1 MPEPKLRIT
10 NHRGGAAAGVG
21 HLPRV
26 RDQQINDAIRR
37 ARSAKRKRAICNYH
51 RPFERLQRM
60 LNAGMRDTYVAPHV
74 HDHPR
79 KLEVFVILRG
89 CIAVASFDP
98 DGNLA
103 DCAVLSDKGPVRAA
117 EIPAGTWHSFVVL
130 TRSAVVYELVDGR
143 YDPRTHKHFAGWAP
157 DERDT
162 QGASAF
168 VKKLRRQ
175 ISLAAEK

>member
-1 MPEPKLRIT
+1 MSK
-10 NHRGGAAAGVG
+10 HCRGVATGVG

-26 RDQQINDAIRR
+26 GDRQIKDIIRR
-37 ARSAKRKRAICNYH
+37 ARSSERRRAICNYH
-51 RPFERLQRM
+51 RPTERLQRM

-89 CIAVASFDP
+89 SIAVVAFDT

-103 DCAVLSDKGPVRAA
+103 DCVVLSDKGPVRAA

-143 YDPRTHKHFAGWAP
+143 YDPHTHKHFARWAP
-157 DERDT
+157 NERDT
-162 QGASAF
+162 RRASAF
-168 VKKLRRQ
+168 LKKLRRQ
-175 ISLAAEK
+175 LSLAAKK